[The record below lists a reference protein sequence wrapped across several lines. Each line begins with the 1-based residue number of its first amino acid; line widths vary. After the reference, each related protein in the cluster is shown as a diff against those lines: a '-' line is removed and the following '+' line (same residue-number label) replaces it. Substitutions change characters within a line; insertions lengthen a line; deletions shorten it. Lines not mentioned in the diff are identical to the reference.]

1 MARWRRII
9 LQVNFISVNKRKANS
24 LTYITVA
31 KYSHLDEHVW
41 AWQGRLITGTSI
53 AGSVPPLYSSYQDS
67 TLFTLLSVQLSSVS
81 SRGYLDA
88 PAIAPPP
95 PCRPL
100 QPEEMWD
107 ASRHLRLETKPKCE
121 LSQDD
126 FQILAFWSTWVI
138 KQTVK
143 RSCFLIMGHMS
154 FRRVYSFFLK
164 VSPSD

>member
-1 MARWRRII
+1 MARCRRII

-24 LTYITVA
+24 LTYVTVA

-95 PCRPL
+95 PAAPYNL
-100 QPEEMWD
+100 
-107 ASRHLRLETKPKCE
+107 KKCGMHRDTSE

>member
-1 MARWRRII
+1 MARCRRII

-24 LTYITVA
+24 LTYVTVA

-41 AWQGRLITGTSI
+41 AWQGRLITDTSI

-95 PCRPL
+95 AAPYNL
-100 QPEEMWD
+100 
-107 ASRHLRLETKPKCE
+107 KKCGMHRYTFE

-154 FRRVYSFFLK
+154 FWRVYSFFLK
-164 VSPSD
+164 VSPSDKEKRVAL